1 MTKPKGL
8 FILDPSYFDTIY
20 GPAERR
26 DIHALLDI
34 PDRAYSS
41 EEAVACPGLLQE
53 TEIIIS
59 GWGGPLLTQEFLV
72 LVPNLKA
79 FFYGAGT
86 LKCSVTDVFWEKN
99 IPITSAATANAVP
112 VAEFAHAQIILSLKR
127 VWWYMRE
134 LRRIEE
140 WPPMSSSKAKVPGGY
155 GSTVGLFSLGVIGRM
170 VSEKLKQNELHVLAY
185 DPFVSAEDAAEL
197 GVELVSMEE
206 LFQRSD
212 VVSIHAPWL
221 KETEGIIGKRLLSL
235 MKREAT
241 LINTARGALINEAE
255 MVEVLQ
261 SRPDLFVLLDV
272 THPEPPPKGSP
283 LYKLPN
289 VALTPHIAGS
299 VTNECRR
306 MGRLTVNE
314 IERFLSGRPLQWQVL
329 PEMTK
334 VSA

>member
-1 MTKPKGL
+1 MTKPQGL

-20 GPAERR
+20 GPEERR
-26 DIHALLDI
+26 DIHALVDV
-34 PDRAYSS
+34 PDRAFSP
-41 EEAVACPGLLQE
+41 EEAIACPELLKK
-53 TEIIIS
+53 TELIIS
-59 GWGGPLLTQEFLV
+59 GWGGPKLTQSFLA

-86 LKCSVTDVFWEKN
+86 LNYTVTEEFWARD

-112 VAEFAHAQIILSLKR
+112 VAEFAYAQIILSLKR

-134 LRRIEE
+134 LRRIED
-140 WPPMSSSKAKVPGGY
+140 WPPSSSSKAKVPGGY

-170 VSEKLKQNELHVLAY
+170 VCEKLKQNELHVLAY
-185 DPFVSAEDAAEL
+185 DPFVSAGDAEDL

-221 KETEGIIGKRLLSL
+221 KETEGIINKRLLSM
-235 MKREAT
+235 MKHEAT

-255 MVEVLQ
+255 MIEVLQ
-261 SRPDLFVLLDV
+261 SRPDLFALLDV
-272 THPEPPPKGSP
+272 TYPEPPPKGSP

-314 IERFLSGRPLQWQVL
+314 IERFLSGSPLQWQVL
-329 PEMTK
+329 PSMAK
-334 VSA
+334 ISA

>member
-26 DIHALLDI
+26 DIHALVDV

-59 GWGGPLLTQEFLV
+59 GWGGPLLTQEFLD

-86 LKCSVTDVFWEKN
+86 LKCTVTDAFWEKN

-185 DPFVSAEDAAEL
+185 DPFVSAEDAAQL

-235 MKREAT
+235 MKHEAT